1 MKAKL
6 FTFALVF
13 ASFGTIAVAQKQ
25 DQRPP
30 YQPRKLGQIIEQN
43 SQRLAAIEAGTAEL
57 LNADGL
63 PSRVTVTYKG
73 KSRKTDPTRKAFV
86 SLWSEA
92 TNVDITGLFEDD
104 FLFVEDSVEYW
115 IQVHK
120 NLIPR
125 FEQLK
130 KGEKVDLL
138 LLWIGARRK
147 AGKADWIFLVNDF
160 EK

>member
-13 ASFGTIAVAQKQ
+13 ASFGTIIEAQKQ
-25 DQRPP
+25 DQRLT
-30 YQPRKLGQIIEQN
+30 YQPRKLSQIIEQK
-43 SQRLAAIEAGTAEL
+43 SPSLADLKVGTAEL
-57 LNADGL
+57 LNPDGL

-73 KSRKTDPTRKAFV
+73 KSRKTDSARKAFV

-92 TNVDITGLFEDD
+92 TNVDITGLFEDE

-125 FEQLK
+125 LEQLK

-138 LLWIGARRK
+138 LLWIGARRS
-147 AGKADWIFLVNDF
+147 AGKTDWIFLVNDF